1 MNSSRPSV
9 QLRQDAASQNPQ
21 VSTSK
26 YSGHSYS
33 DIKTSDSA
41 RVHLGDVHN
50 HNHYAGRHD
59 GKSKED
65 KRWETFLEALSFERM
80 DFRLA
85 AITPAQGETCRWVF
99 NRPEYLRW
107 RNPAL
112 RSSHRGLFWIK
123 GKAGVGKST
132 IMRCMVEDVIDTM
145 PSHCMISFFFN
156 ARGQPL
162 ESSVEG
168 MYRSLLLQLLQKIP
182 RLQHVI
188 AIPQLSV
195 ESQKW
200 ELDILRDILRKAVL
214 ELKGERLICIIDA
227 LDEGDQADIR
237 RMVGYLE
244 DLTEA
249 AQSRNISLEV
259 CYASRHYPA
268 ITAKAC
274 ESMIIERM
282 TEHAED
288 IHFYVS
294 NELRVTPDALRDE
307 LRRELVKKSQA
318 VFLWVVIVIRRL
330 NEVFDAGATR
340 ADLFEVVRMLPVDLR
355 DLLHDIVSKGATDQ
369 RLLSA
374 ITWMLFAQYTLNIR
388 ELYYAIRLSRHQ
400 FRRDDMVEW
409 CCHHEVSEEDL
420 EHMQRYVLSACRG
433 LVEVKSLPRR
443 SLFSQHHRS
452 HLYKTSGPYEK
463 YDDSY
468 ADHLQVQF
476 IHETVREYL
485 LAEGLVKLR
494 PTLRPDVVSKSHAR
508 IADWCVSWIRSAL
521 SVYKELPKHSS
532 STQLGTLA
540 IHNRDSSVESKCD
553 WTRFPLFAYVRCATL
568 EHLNAAHL
576 GNAICLADLQSF
588 PVQQWVDLNGRAQN
602 IDRLPYAEKW
612 YDDSAT
618 LLYFLLEG
626 EYRDLAKWFLESLV
640 HSSTTSGHR
649 HARETPIASA
659 ERELSK
665 LPNHLRGGRYYN
677 CLGAAAKNGYSDIV
691 QLLLDHGA
699 DSTDASAFSQAV
711 KYGHVATMQIFLNHD
726 ADPNAPR
733 SYNSWETIAQAIFR
747 LNFCAERGLAGDVQL
762 SLLPG
767 LSISAKK
774 LSELL
779 ATHGSRAMPPLEL
792 IGILLELR
800 ADSDAKH
807 ETEDRLGRPL
817 CIIARHTEDT
827 QSFAMARMLLQA
839 GTDVNATDDWNRTAL
854 ILASSKGNEAI
865 VQLLLSFGAD
875 VNHRSEQHVTAL
887 GAARTES
894 SSYHDR
900 ISETFE
906 RIIEMLREAGARDEK

>member
-1 MNSSRPSV
+1 MNSSHPSV
-9 QLRQDAASQNPQ
+9 PPRQDAASQKPQ
-21 VSTSK
+21 VNTSK

-33 DIKTSDSA
+33 DINTSDSA

-50 HNHYAGRHD
+50 HNHYAGPHD

-65 KRWETFLEALSFERM
+65 KRYETFLGALSFERM
-80 DFRLA
+80 AFRLA

-132 IMRCMVEDVIDTM
+132 IMRCILEHAIDTM
-145 PSHCMISFFFN
+145 PGHCMISFFFN
-156 ARGQPL
+156 ARGQLL

-200 ELDILRDILRKAVL
+200 EIEILRDIFRKAVL

-294 NELRVTPDALRDE
+294 HELRVTPDALRDE

-318 VFLWVVIVIRRL
+318 VFLWVVIVVRRL

-340 ADLFEVVRMLPVDLR
+340 ADLFEVVKTLPIDLR

-374 ITWMLFAQYTLNIR
+374 ITWMLFAQYTLNVR
-388 ELYYAIRLSRHQ
+388 ELYYAIRLSRLQ
-400 FRRDDMVEW
+400 FRNADMVEW
-409 CCHHEVSEEDL
+409 CCHDKVSDEDL

-452 HLYKTSGPYEK
+452 HLYKSSGPYEK

-468 ADHLQVQF
+468 ADHVQVQF

-485 LAEGLVKLR
+485 LAEGLAKLR
-494 PTLRPDVVSKSHAR
+494 PSLRPDVVSKSHAR

-521 SVYKELPKHSS
+521 SVYKELPKHLS

-540 IHNRDSSVESKCD
+540 IHNRDSSVRPKCD
-553 WTRFPLFAYVRCATL
+553 WTRFPLFAYVRFATL

-588 PVQQWVDLNGRAQN
+588 PVQQWVDLIGMAHF
-602 IDRLPYAEKW
+602 DRLSYAQRS
-612 YDDSAT
+612 YDNSAT
-618 LLYFLLEG
+618 LLYVLLRG
-626 EYRDLAKWFLESLV
+626 EYRDFAKWFLESLV
-640 HSSTTSGHR
+640 RSSTTSGHQ
-649 HARETPIASA
+649 HARNNPLASA
-659 ERELSK
+659 GGELAKSPK
-665 LPNHLRGGRYYN
+665 ARWGGSYFN
-677 CLGAAAKNGYSDIV
+677 CLEAAAENGYSDIA

-699 DSTDASAFSQAV
+699 DSTNTSALKQAI
-711 KYGHVATMQIFLNHD
+711 KYGHHATVQVFLHHD
-726 ADPNAPR
+726 ADADLNSPG
-733 SYNSWETIAQAIFR
+733 SYSSYETIAEAIFR
-747 LNFCAERGLAGDVQL
+747 RDLCTERGLARDVQL
-762 SLLPG
+762 SLLNG

-774 LSELL
+774 MSELL
-779 ATHGSRAMPPLEL
+779 SIHGSRGMPPLEL
-792 IGILLELR
+792 IGILLELG
-800 ADSDAKH
+800 ADSDKKRFS
-807 ETEDRLGRPL
+807 ELLSE
-817 CIIARHTEDT
+817 IAGHTEDT
-827 QSFAMARMLLQA
+827 QSFAMARMLLHA
-839 GTDVNATDDWNRTAL
+839 GADVDAINILYRAPL
-854 ILASSKGNEAI
+854 IMASFKGNEAI
-865 VQLLLSFGAD
+865 VQLLLSYGAD
-875 VNHRSEQHVTAL
+875 VNRRTERLVTAL
-887 GAARTES
+887 GAARETMELGRES
-894 SSYHDR
+894 PNYHDG
-900 ISETFE
+900 ISEKLE
-906 RIIEMLREAGARDEK
+906 RIIEMLLEAGARD